1 MMPVL
6 TRLLPAAG
14 LLAVLAA
21 CTATGGGSGGE
32 GIARQPVSAEVPA
45 TEARQRAKVHVELG
59 ALYLQEGRFAVA
71 LEEGRIALD
80 ADSAYAPAFNLLG
93 LTYMFLGENRLAE
106 DNFERALRLAPG
118 DPEIGNNFGLFL
130 CQSGREARSID
141 YFLRAAR
148 NPLYPTPT
156 KPLTN
161 AGRCAT
167 LLKDDK
173 AAEDYLLRAYQA
185 DPGNSQAVFL
195 LAEIA
200 FRAARLTEA
209 RQWLVDLEKMT
220 ELNAEATWLALR
232 VERRLGNREGEGRHA
247 AQLRRKFATSS
258 EHRKLQQGNYE

>member
-1 MMPVL
+1 MTLIRLAAL
-6 TRLLPAAG
+6 TPL
-14 LLAVLAA
+14 LLAALAA
-21 CTATGGGSGGE
+21 CTTTGSGPGE
-32 GIARQPVSAEVPA
+32 GIARQPVSAEVPN
-45 TEARQRAKVHVELG
+45 TEARQRSKVHVELG

-71 LEEGRIALD
+71 LEEARIALD
-80 ADSAYAPAFNLLG
+80 SDGAYAPAYNLMG
-93 LTYMFLGENRLAE
+93 LTYMFLGENKLAE
-106 DNFERALRLAPG
+106 ENFERALRLAPG
-118 DPEIGNNFGLFL
+118 DPEIGNNYGLFL

-141 YFLRAAR
+141 FFLRSAR

-167 LLKDDK
+167 LIKDDK
-173 AAEDYLLRAYQA
+173 SAEDYLHRAYQA

-200 FRAARLTEA
+200 YRGGRLPEA

-232 VERRLGNREGEGRHA
+232 VERRLGNREGEARHA
-247 AQLRRKFATSS
+247 AQLRRKFATST